1 MKTLARESL
10 RVPRAAFDG
19 WVAEFVQAIRDTL
32 AKDLPDSPFLQSQI
46 GMLDSLRY
54 LDRLYLDLCGFAE
67 FLKPGARVLDLG
79 TGCGIAA
86 WMAASLGCET
96 EAIDVNDFFEGGI
109 HRDMASAQIA
119 LWRRLERQRAGL
131 RYRHY
136 PGDRI
141 PFGDAE
147 FDAVIAYGVIEHIPE
162 ALVEPVMRDVGR
174 VTRPGGAL
182 MVSYL
187 PRTWAWLEWV
197 ARLLGRPH
205 HDRCWGDRE
214 IRRALTGWGYRVERF
229 ERIIFAPQYPPV
241 FANRHK
247 RLFDSMDRLS
257 DLPPFTWFA
266 RDLFLVA
273 RNERGG
279 V

>member
-1 MKTLARESL
+1 VSRPLGAAGVE
-10 RVPRAAFDG
+10 RAAFDG
-19 WVAEFVQAIRDTL
+19 WVREFRAAIEAAGKEYRS
-32 AKDLPDSPFLQSQI
+32 DSPFLASQI

-54 LDRLYLDLCGFAE
+54 LDRLYLDLCGFGE

-86 WMAASLGCET
+86 WLTASLGFQT
-96 EAIDVNDFFEGGI
+96 DAIDVDDFFEGDI

-119 LWRRLERQRAGL
+119 LWRVLERQRAGL
-131 RYRHY
+131 RFRHY

-162 ALVEPVMRDVGR
+162 ALVEPVMRDTGR

-187 PRTWAWLEWV
+187 PRTWAWLEW
-197 ARLLGRPH
+197 ANRLLGRPH

-214 IRRALTGWGYRVERF
+214 IRLALTGWGYRVERM

-247 RLFDSMDRLS
+247 RLFDAMDRLAGI
-257 DLPPFTWFA
+257 PPFAWFA
-266 RDLFLVA
+266 RDLFFVA
-273 RNERGG
+273 AKGSP
-279 V
+279 